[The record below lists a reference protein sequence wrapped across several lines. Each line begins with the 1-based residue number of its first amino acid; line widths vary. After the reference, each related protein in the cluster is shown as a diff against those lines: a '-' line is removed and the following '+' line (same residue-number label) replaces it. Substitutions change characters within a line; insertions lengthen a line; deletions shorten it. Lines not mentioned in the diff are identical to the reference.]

1 MLRIAG
7 AVLPGD
13 YQTVSFAE
21 AHPEFGRRN
30 RPGAGWKK
38 TSEYTSWIEINSK
51 GLRGAEIDYPK
62 PPGEYRILVT
72 GDSFTFA
79 EQVNQQETF
88 TQRLEDRLNA
98 ERHRASGTGCSNAG
112 SNGWATANE
121 AVYLTKEGVRFRPD
135 VVVVALY
142 LGNDVSDNYRRV
154 ATVQNAVE
162 ADLALRGADS
172 FDGPRRILRRSELY
186 TVFESG
192 VLAKLPWWQDDG
204 GSSSSDRRPPR
215 TLAEAEEAWTI
226 TERLLDRMR
235 DVSESQG
242 ARFMVM
248 VVPSATAVAQ
258 RGGAGVKET
267 DEDDEDER
275 SEDDDEPGLRGSAR
289 HARRADRARQPD
301 DARPP
306 LADAPGR
313 QSDQGAALLPPERPL
328 DGGRPRRRGRRAL
341 RLPGRARPP
350 TYSREQDEPES
361 LEMTHVEARAAE
373 APAARRDSAARS
385 APAVRAPG
393 LARTVAR
400 PFGLLVPLLA
410 AGGRPAT
417 LRADPPGQL
426 RHRTLPRSATRASGT
441 STSRASTAGSRPASS
456 RPG

>member
-1 MLRIAG
+1 MVLVGLLVPLALAEVALRIAG

-30 RPGAGWKK
+30 RPGAGWKN
-38 TSEYTSWIEINSK
+38 TSEYTSWIEINSR
-51 GLRGAEIDYPK
+51 GLRGAVIDYPK
-62 PPGEYRILVT
+62 PSGEFRLLVV

-98 ERHRASGTGCSNAG
+98 EGDGQRYRVLNAG

-142 LGNDVSDNYRRV
+142 LGNDISDNYRRV
-154 ATVQNAVE
+154 ATAQIAEE

-215 TLAEAEEAWTI
+215 TLTEAEEAWTI

-267 DEDDEDER
+267 DENDEASDEYER
-275 SEDDDEPGLRGSAR
+275 PGFEDPHGQLAALTARADLTTLDLLSAM
-289 HARRADRARQPD
+289 RRADNRVKERLYYRQN
-301 DARPP
+301 AHWTAAGHGVA
-306 LADAPGR
+306 ADELY
-313 QSDQGAALLPPERPL
+313 DFL
-328 DGGRPRRRGRRAL
+328 
-341 RLPGRARPP
+341 
-350 TYSREQDEPES
+350 
-361 LEMTHVEARAAE
+361 VEH
-373 APAARRDSAARS
+373 
-385 APAVRAPG
+385 G
-393 LARTVAR
+393 LTGTVA
-400 PFGLLVPLLA
+400 
-410 AGGRPAT
+410 
-417 LRADPPGQL
+417 
-426 RHRTLPRSATRASGT
+426 PR
-441 STSRASTAGSRPASS
+441 
-456 RPG
+456 

>member
-1 MLRIAG
+1 VGSANAVRRREVATGRAAPSWKAKLALVLVGLLLPLALAELVLRIAG

-30 RPGAGWKK
+30 KPGAGWKK
-38 TSEYTSWIEINSK
+38 TSEFTSWIEVNSK

-62 PPGEYRILVT
+62 PPGEVRILVT

-79 EQVNQQETF
+79 EQVNQQEAF

-98 ERHRASGTGCSNAG
+98 ESTGVKYRVLNAG

-162 ADLALRGADS
+162 ADLALRGADA
-172 FDGPRRILRRSELY
+172 FDGPRRILRKSELY

-192 VLAKLPWWQDDG
+192 VLAKLPWWNDDG
-204 GSSSSDRRPPR
+204 GSSSGDRRPPR

-267 DEDDEDER
+267 DEDDDEGGEDEKPGF
-275 SEDDDEPGLRGSAR
+275 EDPHGTLGELVGRAGVTTLDLLSPM
-289 HARRADRARQPD
+289 RRADNRTRERLYYRQNAHWTAAGHAVAAD
-301 DARPP
+301 ELHDFLTERGL
-306 LADAPGR
+306 LA
-313 QSDQGAALLPPERPL
+313 GAA
-328 DGGRPRRRGRRAL
+328 
-341 RLPGRARPP
+341 
-350 TYSREQDEPES
+350 
-361 LEMTHVEARAAE
+361 
-373 APAARRDSAARS
+373 S
-385 APAVRAPG
+385 AP
-393 LARTVAR
+393 
-400 PFGLLVPLLA
+400 
-410 AGGRPAT
+410 
-417 LRADPPGQL
+417 
-426 RHRTLPRSATRASGT
+426 
-441 STSRASTAGSRPASS
+441 
-456 RPG
+456 